1 MNCKQVEK
9 LLPLFAGDDLK
20 ESRARSLAAH
30 LESCGKCARNAG
42 EYVETRQML
51 REFAPPAISEDIYA
65 EISRNVWRTIE
76 ADATDRSHWKIF
88 TGGLHPRRTW
98 AMAAVVLIAISIFI
112 VYFVA
117 RVSVSPPQI
126 AERHDPPI
134 NASPEPPQSP
144 ELTSRESP
152 VRPADSNEESRRRRP
167 TGGLLTHRRT
177 HRNPVIDRASVA
189 VEFSSQS
196 PATGIAEKGNTE
208 SQSDAGSERDSAK
221 ILRMEFQTRNPN
233 IRIIWFSHPEP
244 KRGTSNSKGI

>member
-30 LESCGKCARNAG
+30 LESCVKCARIAV

-51 REFAPPAISEDIYA
+51 REFAPPAISEDVYA

-88 TGGLHPRRTW
+88 AGWLHPRRTW
-98 AMAAVVLIAISIFI
+98 AMAAAVLIAISIFM

-117 RVSVSPPQI
+117 RESVRPPQI
-126 AERHDPPI
+126 ANRHDPAI
-134 NASPEPPQSP
+134 NASPEPLQSP
-144 ELTSRESP
+144 ELTSKESP
-152 VRPADSNEESRRRRP
+152 VRSADSNEGSVGRRSAS
-167 TGGLLTHRRT
+167 GLSTHRRT
-177 HRNPVIDRASVA
+177 HRNLAIDRASSTVA
-189 VEFSSQS
+189 FSSPS
-196 PATGIAEKGNTE
+196 PATGSAEKANTE
-208 SQSDAGSERDSAK
+208 SQSDAGSDRDSAK

-244 KRGTSNSKGI
+244 KHGSSNSKGI